1 MTSALTC
8 SVRAATPILALLR
21 ARGIGLDTV
30 AERLGIAPEVLTDS
44 DTRLPVARL
53 LLPLWSLAEELLGDP
68 LVGLHAVQGIS
79 RGSFDVFSYIAAAS
93 PTLGEAAARVIRYFR
108 LITDGGLYSIERV
121 ANDVWWHYCP
131 ADAAT
136 AACRQDSIF
145 ALTAVVAHLRL
156 WLDQAFSPSEVRYP
170 FPEPLESAAL
180 EAFFGVEVKFAADRC
195 AIRFA
200 ASLLE
205 QPQQLADPQLAA
217 FLERYAEDALATLPA
232 IGRVSTRVRELL
244 ARGLKDGELSLK
256 SVAKTLGMS
265 ERSLQRQLNVENTT
279 LKRIT
284 EELRRDLATTYL
296 KRHDLSVSD
305 VAYMLGFS
313 ETAPFFRA
321 FKKWTGLTPG
331 DFRRGLRTRD
341 CAID

>member
-1 MTSALTC
+1 MTC
-8 SVRAATPILALLR
+8 SVRAATPILSLLQ

-30 AERLGIAPEVLTDS
+30 AERLGIAPSVLTDS
-44 DTRLPVARL
+44 DARLPVARL
-53 LLPLWSLAEELLGDP
+53 LLPLWYLAEEWLDDP

-108 LITDGGLYSIERV
+108 LITDGGLYSIEHV
-121 ANDVWWHYCP
+121 GNDVWWHYRP

-156 WLDQAFSPSEVRYP
+156 WLDEAFSPSEVRYP
-170 FPEPLESAAL
+170 FPTELAEL
-180 EAFFGVEVKFAADRC
+180 EAFFGTEVRINADRC
-195 AIRFA
+195 AIRFD

-205 QPQQLADPQLAA
+205 RPQQLADPQLAA
-217 FLERYAEDALATLPA
+217 FLERYAEGALATLPTT
-232 IGRVSTRVRELL
+232 GRVSTRVREIL
-244 ARGLKDGELSLK
+244 AQGLKDGELSLK

-265 ERSLQRQLNVENTT
+265 ERSLQRQLSTENTT

-284 EELRRDLATTYL
+284 EELRRELATTYL
-296 KRHDLSVSD
+296 KRHDLCVSD

-331 DFRRGLRTRD
+331 DFRRGLRTHD
-341 CAID
+341 CPSG